1 MKLRNHSHVPG
12 ARDRRR
18 GFSLP
23 ELLVAVVIGAALITA
38 AVTFAFS
45 MGELWGSGSETR
57 LFDQHVR
64 GVSRF
69 LESMLQEATPPPAE
83 SESSLEAPSSETEEA
98 SIVWQKPRGKAG
110 GARTEELL
118 TFELVE
124 SPGIFAWPGQPL
136 PFVVC
141 ALRLDRDD
149 GLFLQWK
156 SRLEIDFAD
165 VAPREM
171 RVSPFVTGI
180 TYYYYDAEGNQEPT
194 WEESDTPKMGENREL
209 ETPRRLRLTFEYESL
224 TREVN
229 LILPGIST
237 GAPVY

>member
-1 MKLRNHSHVPG
+1 M
-12 ARDRRR
+12 ARA

-23 ELLVAVVIGAALITA
+23 ELLVAIVIGAALITA
-38 AVTFAFS
+38 AVTFVFS
-45 MGELWGSGSETR
+45 MGELWGSGSEAR

-69 LESMLQEATPPPAE
+69 LEGVLQKATPPPAE
-83 SESSLEAPSSETEEA
+83 SESSLEASSSETEEA
-98 SIVWQKPRGKAG
+98 SIVWQKPRGRAG
-110 GARTEELL
+110 GATGEELL

-124 SPGIFAWPGQPL
+124 SPGIFAWPEQPL

-141 ALRLDRDD
+141 ALRLDRND

-171 RVSPFVTGI
+171 RVSPFVTAI
-180 TYYYYDAEGNQEPT
+180 TYYYYDSEGSRDPT
-194 WEESDTPKMGENREL
+194 WEERDTPKMGENRKL
-209 ETPRRLRLTFEYESL
+209 ETPRRIRLTFAYEGL

-229 LILPGIST
+229 LILPGIAA
-237 GAPVY
+237 GVPVY